1 MNLGFYVYTHK
12 RCTDGSV
19 FYVGKGNGDRLNK
32 VDGRSAWWK
41 RIVSRHG
48 YTSEIAY
55 GNLNEPMAL
64 MIEKC
69 LIRDIGRKQL
79 CNMTDG
85 GEGLCGY
92 KATEE
97 TRLKLSLAL
106 KGRKIPDHLKE
117 AMNKNLKKKTFC
129 SNGMCF
135 DGATDAAKWL
145 AGNGFPK
152 ARQSVVSRCADGTR
166 PLAYGFAWSYAG
178 IPETPDLGKMKELC
192 REKQSAAKKGRPAKN
207 AICVLCSNGMT
218 FGSAEIARKW
228 LVSVGFE
235 KASRSAISNVANG
248 KRHIAYGFGWAHGKD

>member
-92 KATEE
+92 RATEE

-106 KGRKIPDHLKE
+106 KGRKIPDHLKV

-135 DGATDAAKWL
+135 DGAIDAAKWL
-145 AGNGFPK
+145 KGNGFPK

-166 PLAYGFAWSYAG
+166 PLAYGLAWSYTGLPAK
-178 IPETPDLGKMKELC
+178 PDLESLKLATKK
-192 REKQSAAKKGRPAKN
+192 KQSDAKIGRPARN
-207 AICVLCSNGMT
+207 AIRIACGNGMEFASARFAEKWLKSNGFPRACST
-218 FGSAEIARKW
+218 
-228 LVSVGFE
+228 
-235 KASRSAISNVANG
+235 AICGVAKG
-248 KRHIAYGFGWAHGKD
+248 KRNIAYGFKWFYA